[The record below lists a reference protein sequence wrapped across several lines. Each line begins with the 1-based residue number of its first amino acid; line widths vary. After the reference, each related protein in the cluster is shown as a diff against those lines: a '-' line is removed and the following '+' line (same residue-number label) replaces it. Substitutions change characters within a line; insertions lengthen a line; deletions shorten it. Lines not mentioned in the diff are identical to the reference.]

1 MTPGHAQWYHRYW
14 NPGTRG
20 ESEMAETLGFIGLGN
35 MGEPIAANLL
45 SAGYGLRVYNRTA
58 SKAAALA
65 AKGAFVA
72 ANAAEVASPAGIVLT
87 MVANDQALEEICLP
101 AGSFVERLGSSGIHI
116 SVSTIAPAT
125 ARRLIEHHARHGVEF
140 VSAPV
145 FGRPD
150 AAAAKRLWVC
160 VSGPAAAK
168 KRTQPILAA
177 IGQGVFDFGE
187 GAGAANIVKLCGNFL
202 IASAIEALAEAF
214 ALAEKNGASK
224 RELAEMLGKTFF
236 ACPAYQ
242 TYGKIIAEEK
252 FEPAGFRL
260 ALGLKDVTLV
270 LETAAASAMPMPLA
284 SLLRDHLLAAMAKGR
299 ENMDWT
305 AVALGVAEDAGL
317 K

>member
-1 MTPGHAQWYHRYW
+1 MV
-14 NPGTRG
+14 
-20 ESEMAETLGFIGLGN
+20 ETVGFIGLGN

-58 SKAAALA
+58 SKAAALV
-65 AKGAFVA
+65 AKGAKAA
-72 ANAAEVASPAGIVLT
+72 ANAAEVSSPGGIVLT

-101 AGSFVERLGSSGIHI
+101 AGSFVERLGSGGVHI
-116 SVSTIAPAT
+116 SLSTIAPAT

-145 FGRPD
+145 FGRPE

-187 GAGAANIVKLCGNFL
+187 GAGAANVMKLCGNFL
-202 IASAIEALAEAF
+202 IASAIEALAESF

-224 RELAEMLGKTFF
+224 QQLSEMLGKTFF

-270 LETAAASAMPMPLA
+270 LETAAASSMPMPLA
-284 SLLRDHLLAAMAKGR
+284 SLLHDHMLAAVAKGR

>member
-1 MTPGHAQWYHRYW
+1 
-14 NPGTRG
+14 
-20 ESEMAETLGFIGLGN
+20 MAETLGFIGLGN

-58 SKAAALA
+58 SKAAPLVARG
-65 AKGAFVA
+65 AKATA
-72 ANAAEVASPAGIVLT
+72 SAAEVSSPGGIVLT

-101 AGSFVERLGSSGIHI
+101 AGSFVERLGSGGIHI

-125 ARRLIEHHARHGVEF
+125 AHRLIEHHARHGVEF

-160 VSGPAAAK
+160 VSGPAGAK

-187 GAGAANIVKLCGNFL
+187 GAGAANVVKLCGNFL

-224 RELAEMLGKTFF
+224 HELAEMLGKTFF

-242 TYGKIIAEEK
+242 TYGKIIAEEQ

-284 SLLRDHLLAAMAKGR
+284 SLLRDHMLAAMAKGR